1 LASQSVTIT
10 NTGSFTITAT
20 NTASTE
26 AGTSVSF
33 TVGSATLNN
42 FLVEKFGGGAIGTQ
56 VAGTAFNIRLTARDA
71 YNNTVTG
78 FTGTADLTSTGTLTG
93 SPLTSSAFTS
103 GVLASQSVTIT
114 NTGSFTLTAT
124 NTASTEAGTSVSFTV
139 DAGTSFLPFAST
151 IVVTED
157 TAVADGVSTL
167 SIIVQLRDA
176 FGNNLAISAGVITLT
191 TTLGTLSAVTD
202 NLDGTYGA
210 TLVSTIA
217 GSSLIRGTL
226 DGVALL
232 NTATGV
238 FVPGAAS
245 AIKST
250 INTSL
255 TTLPADGTSTTLI
268 TVRLKDAQN
277 NPLTTGGDT
286 VTLTTTAGTLSGL
299 TDLGNGKYT
308 AQLTAGT
315 TAGSAIISGKL
326 NGVTLTA
333 TTSVLFTAELTWVSL
348 MTITPNEPTVDE
360 EVTYGAM
367 AVDANGFPL
376 TYTWEFGDGSKDTGS
391 STTHRYTLE
400 GVYTVS
406 VTAKNGA
413 GSSLTQTA
421 QLTVSAKEGSGTGPK
436 TLSKIKTSGLVRGT
450 IQDGDVWLLSAT
462 LPNLPSGSASAGTVV
477 VVEFGGAKVEFKLG
491 LNGRA
496 KSQYGSLQF
505 GKTVASKAK
514 TSTSSSIK
522 VRILRG
528 AWAAQWKAAGF
539 DFNQTMKNKT
549 MVLPV
554 SITLGSVK
562 YVGSVEVISN
572 ATAGKEARFRSQ

>member
-1 LASQSVTIT
+1 VD
-10 NTGSFTITAT
+10 
-20 NTASTE
+20 TE
-26 AGTSVSF
+26 
-33 TVGSATLNN
+33 
-42 FLVEKFGGGAIGTQ
+42 
-56 VAGTAFNIRLTARDA
+56 
-71 YNNTVTG
+71 
-78 FTGTADLTSTGTLTG
+78 
-93 SPLTSSAFTS
+93 
-103 GVLASQSVTIT
+103 
-114 NTGSFTLTAT
+114 
-124 NTASTEAGTSVSFTV
+124 
-139 DAGTSFLPFAST
+139 TSFLPLSSSIIVTPPST
-151 IVVTED
+151 
-157 TAVADGVSTL
+157 VADGVSPL
-167 SIIVQLRDA
+167 VIKVQLRDQY
-176 FGNNLAISAGVITLT
+176 GNNLAISGGVVTLT

-217 GSSLIRGTL
+217 GSSLIKGAL
-226 DGVALL
+226 GGVSLV

-315 TAGSAIISGKL
+315 TAGSATISGKL
-326 NGVTLTA
+326 NGVTFSA
-333 TTSVLFTAELTWVSL
+333 TVSVTFTAELTWVSL

-360 EVTYGAM
+360 EVTCVAM

-376 TYTWEFGDGSKDTGS
+376 TYAWEFGDGAKDTGS
-391 STTHRYTLE
+391 STTHRYTTE
-400 GVYTVS
+400 GIYTVE
-406 VTAKNGA
+406 VTVKNGA
-413 GSSLTQTA
+413 GTSLTQTA
-421 QLTVSAKEGSGTGPK
+421 QVKVSAKEGSGTEPK
-436 TLSKIKTSGLVRGT
+436 PLSKIKTSGLVRASLT
-450 IQDGDVWLLSAT
+450 DADVWLLSAT
-462 LPNLPSGSASAGTVV
+462 LPNLPTGSASAGTVV
-477 VVEFGGAKVEFKLG
+477 VVELGGAKVEFKLG
-491 LNGRA
+491 LKGIA
-496 KSQYGSLQF
+496 KSQYGSLQL
-505 GKTVASKAK
+505 GKTVASKTK
-514 TSTSSSIK
+514 TTATSSIK

-539 DFNQTMKNKT
+539 NFNQTMKNKV

-554 SITLGSVK
+554 SITIGSVK
-562 YVGSVEVISN
+562 YAGTVEVISN
-572 ATAGKEARFRSQ
+572 ATAGKDARFRSQ